1 MGNTLNIP
9 FPRGSLASSAG
20 LAVITGAGIG
30 WAFTVFRSADSA
42 WPFISFLV
50 VTLGVAPLIAGWLTP
65 IIWHGI
71 LFPISALVGFSV
83 VAITDESLTH
93 DSGFLFVIPLTV
105 LYGGFSVL
113 TFFAGWTVRQCYR
126 QFRGRKNTTSRLA
139 IVSLAIVCY
148 SIGLSI
154 SFYTW
159 IPFDVWVSAR
169 RWSPL
174 HEFLP
179 IILGL
184 VGTLAGVV
192 VIWSDQHRG
201 RWGLVGLILSML
213 YLVASVAHPLYQT
226 TAKLYGPAALV
237 LTAIAVWNIR
247 RERSEEKKPVSDSK

>member
-1 MGNTLNIP
+1 M
-9 FPRGSLASSAG
+9 
-20 LAVITGAGIG
+20 
-30 WAFTVFRSADSA
+30 AFTVFRGADSA
-42 WPFISFLV
+42 WFIILFLV
-50 VTLGVAPLIAGWLTP
+50 VTLGMSPLLAGWISPSLQ
-65 IIWHGI
+65 HAL
-71 LFPISALVGFSV
+71 LFPISALIGFCIAAVNS
-83 VAITDESLTH
+83 ESLTY
-93 DSGFLFVIPLTV
+93 DSGFFIVIPLTV
-105 LYGGFSVL
+105 IYGGAASLLFV
-113 TFFAGWTVRQCYR
+113 AGWIAGQRYR
-126 QFRGRKNTTSRLA
+126 QFRGRKNNTSRLA
-139 IVSLAIVCY
+139 TVSLVVVCY

-201 RWGLVGLILSML
+201 RWGLVGLILSIL
-213 YLVASVAHPLYQT
+213 YMVTSVAHPLYQT
-226 TAKLYGPAALV
+226 TAKLYGPAALA

-247 RERSEEKKPVSDSK
+247 RGRSEEEKPVSDSK

>member
-1 MGNTLNIP
+1 MGNSLNISVLK
-9 FPRGSLASSAG
+9 GSFARTLG
-20 LAVITGAGIG
+20 LAAFTGAGIG
-30 WAFTVFRSADSA
+30 LAFTVFRGADSA
-42 WPFISFLV
+42 WFITPILV
-50 VTLGVAPLIAGWLTP
+50 VSPLLAGWISPSLR
-65 IIWHGI
+65 HA
-71 LFPISALVGFSV
+71 LFFPISALIGFCIAAYNS
-83 VAITDESLTH
+83 ESLTY
-93 DSGFLFVIPLTV
+93 DSGFFMVIPLTV
-105 LYGGFSVL
+105 IYGGAASLLFI
-113 TFFAGWTVRQCYR
+113 AGWIAGQCYR

-139 IVSLAIVCY
+139 IVSLVIVCY

-201 RWGLVGLILSML
+201 RWRLVGLILSML

-226 TAKLYGPAALV
+226 TAKLYGPAALA
-237 LTAIAVWNIR
+237 LAAIAVCNIR
-247 RERSEEKKPVSDSK
+247 RGRSEEEKPVADSK

>member
-1 MGNTLNIP
+1 MGNALNISVLKGN
-9 FPRGSLASSAG
+9 FARTLG
-20 LAVITGAGIG
+20 LAAITGAGFG
-30 WAFTVFRSADSA
+30 LTSTMFRSADSA
-42 WPFISFLV
+42 WFIIPFLL
-50 VTLGVAPLIAGWLTP
+50 VTLGMSPLIAGWLSP
-65 IIWHGI
+65 KLWHGI
-71 LFPISALVGFSV
+71 FFPISALVGFSV
-83 VAITDESLTH
+83 AAVTDESLTY
-93 DSGFLFVIPLTV
+93 DSGFFIVIPLT
-105 LYGGFSVL
+105 LIYGGAASLLFV
-113 TFFAGWTVRQCYR
+113 AGWIAGQCYR
-126 QFRGRKNTTSRLA
+126 QFQGRKNTTSRLA
-139 IVSLAIVCY
+139 IVSLVIVCY

-201 RWGLVGLILSML
+201 SWGLVGLILSML

-226 TAKLYGPAALV
+226 TVMLYGPAALA
-237 LTAIAVWNIR
+237 LAAIAVWNIR
-247 RERSEEKKPVSDSK
+247 RGRSEEEKPVSDSK